1 VLASASQHLAVGC
14 QDFLFLVCPSARLSL
29 LPHTLVVAL
38 GILREQNDLLS
49 FCFHCLSSNKEQVMS
64 PLRQR
69 MTADMELRNF
79 SESTKEAYLRA
90 VEQLA
95 KFYGKS
101 PDRLTKEQI
110 RKYLVYLVKE
120 KRVANSTYI
129 QHLCALRFFYRNTL
143 KRSSMVD
150 SILFPKEEE
159 RLPIV
164 LSMDEVQQFFD
175 ALGSLK
181 YRAILMT
188 AYAAGLRVSEVV
200 ALRVSDIDSSRML
213 IRIDQGK
220 GRKDRY
226 VPLASRALEVLRE
239 YWKAAR
245 PKDFLFPSHGKSGH
259 LTRKSVWLACKRA
272 MRKAGSKKNISPHTL
287 RHSFATHAHENGTS
301 IRVLQM
307 LLGHRSLRT
316 TGMYT
321 KVSEAAIQSTASPL
335 DLMDDRNDSK
345 TKDRKGGKKKS

>member
-1 VLASASQHLAVGC
+1 
-14 QDFLFLVCPSARLSL
+14 
-29 LPHTLVVAL
+29 
-38 GILREQNDLLS
+38 
-49 FCFHCLSSNKEQVMS
+49 MS

-69 MTADMELRNF
+69 MIADMGLRNL
-79 SESTKEAYLRA
+79 SENTMEAYLRA

-101 PDRLTKEQI
+101 PDRLNKEQI
-110 RKYLVYLVKE
+110 RKYLVYLVE
-120 KRVANSTYI
+120 ERRVANATYI
-129 QHLCALRFFYRNTL
+129 QHLCALRFFYRKTL
-143 KRSSMVD
+143 QRSSMVD
-150 SILFPKEEE
+150 SIQFPKEEE
-159 RLPIV
+159 KLPVV
-164 LSMDEVQQFFD
+164 LSMDEVQRFFD

-200 ALRVSDIDSSRML
+200 TLRVSDIDSDRML

-226 VPLASRALEVLRE
+226 VPLAKRALEVLRE

-245 PKDFLFPSHGKSGH
+245 PKAFLFPSYGKSGH
-259 LTRKSVWLACKRA
+259 LTRNSVWRACKIA
-272 MRKAGSKKNISPHTL
+272 MRKAGFEKNISPHTL
-287 RHSFATHAHENGTS
+287 RHCFATHAHETGTS
-301 IRVLQM
+301 IRILQM

-321 KVSEAAIQSTASPL
+321 KVSKAAIQSTASPL
-335 DLMDDRNDSK
+335 DLMDDGKDGR
-345 TKDRKGGKKKS
+345 TKQRKGGKKKS